1 MEDILFGNCC
11 KGGVVDTVMGVETFV
26 LGVDKSLPEY
36 GVHLFIGNG
45 CTVLTEEFP
54 NGLAVS
60 TVDD

>member
-1 MEDILFGNCC
+1 M
-11 KGGVVDTVMGVETFV
+11 MVEMFV
-26 LGVDKSLPEY
+26 LGVDEGFPEH